1 MRKADEDL
9 IDPVNGYHIPPL
21 WLERS
26 SILDI
31 RERIESGLWV
41 LLSDGQLL
49 RRGYTTGTTAAAACK
64 GAVMSLRSPVEEV
77 EVPTPAG
84 IRVKLVVHGRKGS
97 CLAIKDGGDH
107 EFDLTSGLEVL
118 AVAMQSCETE
128 IVAGEGIGR
137 ITRKGLWIPI
147 GKPAISQS
155 ANRAIHDAIIEGL
168 EEAGLSGARV
178 ELSLPR
184 GRKIAPLTHN
194 PEVGVEGGLSILGS
208 TGFVEPW
215 NEHMGECTAEKIA
228 DLDKVVVTTGRIGLR
243 YSRVLF
249 PNHTAVLLGNRLDL
263 LRLRPEQDSVIC
275 GLPGL
280 ILRWALPDILQGSG
294 YATVGELAQ
303 ADPGDPAID
312 RALDRLRAR
321 LPKTRIVL
329 IDRIG
334 RVIRDVIP

>member
-26 SILDI
+26 NIPDI
-31 RERIESGLWV
+31 REKIESGMWV

-84 IRVKLVVHGRKGS
+84 IRVKLAVHGRKGS

-107 EFDLTSGLEVL
+107 EFDLTNGLEVL
-118 AVAMQSCETE
+118 GVAMQSCETE

-168 EEAGLSGARV
+168 DETGLSGARV

-249 PNHTAVLLGNRLDL
+249 PNHTAVLLGSRLDL
-263 LRLRPEQDSVIC
+263 LRLRPEQDSVVC

-294 YATVGELAQ
+294 YATVGEMAQ
-303 ADPGDPAID
+303 TDPGDPAID
-312 RALDRLRAR
+312 RALDRLRGR